1 MPVHAPLQTRYGQS
15 HDAVAQRGHL
25 LHLHLALGA
34 HEENLDPVAEPP
46 FQRFRN
52 SHGRI
57 DMSARSAARKD
68 DFPCHAILS
77 FLLTINIFQPA
88 SDCPKIRRPVN
99 PKARRSRQLKGPTAA
114 PPRRPGPKPRQP
126 ANPAARQSEGRPR
139 RSGNPAILRPGDL
152 KTGVQTSAPD
162 NIPRQAACKIT
173 NSFRSPPFRPPFTA
187 PSFPG
192 PASGS

>member
-1 MPVHAPLQTRYGQS
+1 MDTSKFTQQS
-15 HDAVAQRGHL
+15 HFFNNPGHDNYRQFTKILLNLHCKSVAALCWIHSAPQLGRL
-25 LHLHLALGA
+25 L
-34 HEENLDPVAEPP
+34 
-46 FQRFRN
+46 
-52 SHGRI
+52 GRY
-57 DMSARSAARKD
+57 APSAARKD

-139 RSGNPAILRPGDL
+139 RSGNPAIRKPGDPETRRSENRGADFRPGQHSKASRL
-152 KTGVQTSAPD
+152 QNYEFFPFAALSSSFYRPQF
-162 NIPRQAACKIT
+162 PR
-173 NSFRSPPFRPPFTA
+173 SSER
-187 PSFPG
+187 
-192 PASGS
+192 

>member
-1 MPVHAPLQTRYGQS
+1 MSFLRYSFESGNGVVTAFVEGITAQDPAESHPAALQG
-15 HDAVAQRGHL
+15 AVFFNG
-25 LHLHLALGA
+25 
-34 HEENLDPVAEPP
+34 
-46 FQRFRN
+46 FQRVLRTGRGIAAAGRPKRRN
-52 SHGRI
+52 SP
-57 DMSARSAARKD
+57 A
-68 DFPCHAILS
+68 AILS

-126 ANPAARQSEGRPR
+126 ANPAARQSESRPR

>member
-1 MPVHAPLQTRYGQS
+1 MPVHTPLQARYGQS

-77 FLLTINIFQPA
+77 FLLTINIFQPRLRQPEGPDN
-88 SDCPKIRRPVN
+88 S
-99 PKARRSRQLKGPTAA
+99 KAR
-114 PPRRPGPKPRQP
+114 PRHRPGGPKT
-126 ANPAARQSEGRPR
+126 R
-139 RSGNPAILRPGDL
+139 RSENRGAGLRPGQHSKASRL
-152 KTGVQTSAPD
+152 QNYEFFPFAALSSTFYRPQF
-162 NIPRQAACKIT
+162 PR
-173 NSFRSPPFRPPFTA
+173 SSER
-187 PSFPG
+187 
-192 PASGS
+192 